1 MRTDE
6 EEESSKCYF
15 RNSFCPICPICP
27 PYFLSVLKIRV
38 PNGQKRTQNMIPPP
52 PPPFTRKLKDLLY
65 YRLWNLVGKGNKVVY
80 IT

>member
-6 EEESSKCYF
+6 EEEASKCYF

-27 PYFLSVLKIRV
+27 PYFLSVLKIQ
-38 PNGQKRTQNMIPPP
+38 GTERTKTDTKHDPPP

-65 YRLWNLVGKGNKVVY
+65 YRLWNLVGREIKSS
-80 IT
+80 I

>member
-6 EEESSKCYF
+6 EEEASKCYF
-15 RNSFCPICPICP
+15 RNSFCP
-27 PYFLSVLKIRV
+27 FLSALFFVRLKIQ
-38 PNGQKRTQNMIPPP
+38 GTERTKTDKKHDP

>member
-6 EEESSKCYF
+6 EEEASKCF
-15 RNSFCPICPICP
+15 CP
-27 PYFLSVLKIRV
+27 PYFLSVLKIQ
-38 PNGQKRTQNMIPPP
+38 GTERTKTDTKHDPL
-52 PPPFTRKLKDLLY
+52 PPFTRKLKDLLY